1 MTADVYAGDDDLRAG
16 RRTSAAPPT
25 RFRYRIE
32 ADADAD
38 VLGRISNQL
47 NFANSAP
54 WSLDLS
60 TAPDGR
66 IVVNAELR
74 GISDSLAEFIR
85 RKLQQQTCIVAVE
98 LYVPA

>member
-16 RRTSAAPPT
+16 RRPQVQTT

-47 NFANSAP
+47 NFANAAP
-54 WSLDLS
+54 WSLELA
-60 TAPDGR
+60 TAADGR
-66 IVVNAELR
+66 VVVNVELR
-74 GISDSLAEFIR
+74 GISDTLAEFIR
-85 RKLQQQTCIVAVE
+85 RKLQQQTCVIAVE

>member
-16 RRTSAAPPT
+16 PRAAVQAT

-38 VLGRISNQL
+38 VLARISNQL
-47 NFANSAP
+47 NFANAAP
-54 WSLDLS
+54 WSLELA
-60 TAPDGR
+60 TAADGR
-66 IVVNAELR
+66 VVVHVELR
-74 GISDSLAEFIR
+74 GISAALAEFIR
-85 RKLQQQTCIVAVE
+85 RKLQQQTCVVAVD

>member
-1 MTADVYAGDDDLRAG
+1 MTADVYAGDDDLRGG
-16 RRTSAAPPT
+16 RRPTVQAT

-38 VLGRISNQL
+38 VLSRISNQL
-47 NFANSAP
+47 NFANAAP
-54 WSLDLS
+54 WSLELA
-60 TAPDGR
+60 TAADDR

-74 GISDSLAEFIR
+74 GISETLAEFIR
-85 RKLQQQTCIVAVE
+85 RKLQQQTCVVAVE